1 MSQGFVYA
9 LGNKAMPGIFKVGM
23 TSGSPHKR
31 AKELS
36 SATGVASPFVV
47 LCYGEY
53 ADARAKERSAHE
65 RLAEF
70 RWSENREFF
79 KCHLEHVIGEL
90 YWDAD
95 WLSYCEHVS
104 EEWRL
109 EQPHN
114 QPRKL
119 ELVKA

>member
-36 SATGVASPFVV
+36 SATGVASPFIV

-53 ADARAKERSAHE
+53 ENARAKERDVHE
-65 RLAEF
+65 QLAEF
-70 RWSENREFF
+70 RWAENREFF
-79 KCHLEHVIGEL
+79 KCHLEHVMGEL
-90 YWDAD
+90 YAYAD
-95 WLSYCEHVS
+95 WLSYCEHVA